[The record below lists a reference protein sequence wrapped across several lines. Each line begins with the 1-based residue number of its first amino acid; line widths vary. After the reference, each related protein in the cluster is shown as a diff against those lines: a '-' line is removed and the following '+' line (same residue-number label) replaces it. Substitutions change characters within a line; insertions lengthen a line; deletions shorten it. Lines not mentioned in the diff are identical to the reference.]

1 MTRKRTL
8 LLLGGSRYA
17 LPVIRAAHGLGARVI
32 TCDYLPDNYAHRFSD
47 GYVNASIADEEAV
60 LAAARSVRADGIM
73 SFAADPGVVSAAY
86 AAERLGLPY
95 QGSYEAVSV
104 LQDKGRFRDFLR
116 SNGFSCPWSFSAGSV
131 SEVMR
136 RADELRYP
144 VIVKPVDR
152 AGSKGVSRV
161 DGSPDL
167 AEAVARALALSLSGR
182 CIVEQYLGKRGC
194 SSDSDC
200 FCENGLMTCV
210 SFSSQLFDDKA
221 PNPFVPSGFVM
232 PSRLPA
238 SSRAALASE
247 LQRLCDLL
255 HLRSGVFNVE
265 TRVGEDGTPYLMEVS
280 PRGGGNRLSE
290 LLRRSSGVDLV
301 RAAVQAALGM
311 PVEGVSMPRYQGI
324 WYEHVLHARRGGIFC
339 GLRYAPG
346 FREARVAGEQ
356 VWVRRGERVHS
367 LTGANRSFGTVTLRF
382 DTTDE
387 LDGFLAEPDRYLTVE
402 VCEVTP

>member
-1 MTRKRTL
+1 MAGKKTL

-32 TCDYLPDNYAHRFSD
+32 TCDYLPGNYGHRFSD
-47 GYVNASIADEEAV
+47 GYVNASIVDREAV
-60 LAAARSVRADGIM
+60 LAAARAVRADGIM

-86 AAERLGLPY
+86 AAERLGLPF
-95 QGSYEAVSV
+95 QGSYDAVAI
-104 LQDKGRFRDFLR
+104 LQDKARFRGFLR
-116 SNGFSCPWSFSAGSV
+116 ENGFSSPWFFSAGSV
-131 SEVMR
+131 PDAMR

-144 VIVKPVDR
+144 VIVKPVDL

-161 DGSPDL
+161 DAPSGL
-167 AEAVARALALSLSGR
+167 AGAVGRALSLSLSGR
-182 CIVEQYLGKRGC
+182 CIVEQFIERRGC

-200 FCENGLMTCV
+200 FCESGTMTCV

-221 PNPFVPSGFVM
+221 PNPYVPSGYVM
-232 PSRLPA
+232 PSQMPA
-238 SSRAALASE
+238 GAQAALASE

-255 HLRSGVFNVE
+255 HLRSGIFNVE
-265 TRVGEDGTPYLMEVS
+265 TRVAKDGMPYLMEVS

-301 RAAVQAALGM
+301 RAAVQVALGM
-311 PVEGVSMPRYQGI
+311 PAEGVSMPRYQGI
-324 WYEHVLHARRGGIFC
+324 WHEHVLHARRGGVFG

-346 FREARVAGEQ
+346 FREAHVVGEQ
-356 VWVRRGERVHS
+356 VWVRRGERVCS

-382 DTTDE
+382 GTMRE
-387 LDGFLAEPDRYLTVE
+387 LDGFLAEPDRYMSVE
-402 VCEVTP
+402 ICEGSL